1 MSTPPRPPDQGPAV
15 AEAAAAP
22 GTMWVTGRGAI
33 NPWDCDQWR
42 HMNVQFYLA
51 KASDAQAVLA
61 ARLGLSPSRLRAAD
75 CRPLPVADRI
85 LFKRELRAGDIYFVR
100 SGIRSISAQGTL
112 DIASRMIN
120 LQTGVEAAAFE
131 TRLAWADADGANV
144 QAWPDDVLAAAQAAA
159 GELPDA
165 PPPRPPAVVPPA
177 ATIDPQGLLLTY
189 RGSVES
195 WECEA
200 HGTAAPRAHIA
211 RFAECANHLFRAM
224 DMNKAELRSRGL
236 GSAALD
242 YDIVYRRPMRVGQAV
257 DIRSGLLAAGD
268 KVFHFFHH
276 LVDAG
281 TGETITSIVVA
292 AVFFDLVARKSVPLP
307 EFARSAAQ
315 RWIPALPPAVPSR

>member
-1 MSTPPRPPDQGPAV
+1 MSSPPRPTGEQPAMQS
-15 AEAAAAP
+15 AAAASEL
-22 GTMWVTGRGAI
+22 WVTGRGAI
-33 NPWDCDQWR
+33 NPWDCDQWG

-61 ARLGLSPSRLRAAD
+61 ARLGLSPSRVRAAG

-100 SGIRSISAQGTL
+100 SGVRSISAQGTL
-112 DIASRMIN
+112 DIASRMVN
-120 LQTGVEAAAFE
+120 AQTGVEAAAFE
-131 TRLAWADADGANV
+131 TRLAWADADGATAL
-144 QAWPDDVLAAAQAAA
+144 AWPDDVLAGAQAAA

-165 PPPRPPAVVPPA
+165 PPPQQPVVAPPA
-177 ATIDPQGLLLTY
+177 ATFDAQALLLTY

-195 WECEA
+195 WECDVQGIA
-200 HGTAAPRAHIA
+200 TPRAHIA

-224 DMNKAELRSRGL
+224 AMSKGELRSRGI

-257 DIRSGLLAAGD
+257 EVRSGLLNAGD

-276 LVDAG
+276 LVDSG

-307 EFARSAAQ
+307 EFARHAAQ
-315 RWIPALPPAVPSR
+315 RLIHALPPTAPSR